1 MRRYIMWWIYPVYAL
16 DLAAM
21 IVLAFW
27 LGNLVDMLDKKTKVS
42 GAFIGGVLLAA
53 VTSLPELFTAL
64 SAVFIVNEPEYVVG
78 DILGSIIFN
87 LVVLMLETV
96 MFVKNFRKSN
106 VKKFHVVNG
115 LFCLAM
121 YGFAA
126 YAFFAPKEWQ
136 LMLGDINFVSLLIL
150 ALYIVSLIIQPK
162 EEQKEEVKEQVA
174 WSLKKIIT
182 LFVFCSIGL
191 IGTSIALTYL
201 TKMIQE
207 ALPVLSGS
215 VAGALLLGIGT
226 SIPEVISTA
235 QLFKKKN
242 YDAGIGNMVGSCTF
256 DFAIFA
262 FADCLSCHPYNTHVA
277 ASGEFIICQRG
288 LSIVSPDAIQFE
300 IYGAIVCAL
309 VTGFLALK
317 VYTPL
322 LNKSKGWTIA
332 LSSVTAAACLALYLV
347 IFFF

>member
-1 MRRYIMWWIYPVYAL
+1 
-16 DLAAM
+16 
-21 IVLAFW
+21 
-27 LGNLVDMLDKKTKVS
+27 MLS
-42 GAFIGGVLLAA
+42 GGKIKR
-53 VTSLPELFTAL
+53 
-64 SAVFIVNEPEYVVG
+64 IRIVVG
-78 DILGSIIFN
+78 TAGSIDRRGYPF
-87 LVVLMLETV
+87 
-96 MFVKNFRKSN
+96 
-106 VKKFHVVNG
+106 
-115 LFCLAM
+115 
-121 YGFAA
+121 
-126 YAFFAPKEWQ
+126 
-136 LMLGDINFVSLLIL
+136 LISCEIR
-150 ALYIVSLIIQPK
+150 ADIVSLIIQPK
-162 EEQKEEVKEQVA
+162 EEQKEESKEQVT

-182 LFVFCSIGL
+182 LFAFCSIGL
-191 IGTSIALTYL
+191 IGTSIVLTYL

-256 DFAIFA
+256 DFAI
-262 FADCLSCHPYNTHVA
+262 CLSWHPYNNHVD
-277 ASGEFIICQRG
+277 ASGEFIISQRG
-288 LSIVSPDAIQFE
+288 LYIVSPDAIQFE

-317 VYTPL
+317 VFTPL

-332 LSSVTAAACLALYLV
+332 LSGVTAAACLALYLV